1 MVKVNA
7 QSELFPKVSPHT
19 PDSKLAGLG
28 VHTLL
33 LSLHSPLLKNI
44 FETLSETSEIVVIV
58 PDVEKTELK
67 SLLRVMYG
75 IEEVAF
81 VSGSTLEALGLDS
94 FKSFV
99 VFEDFEDLVNEV
111 TIDVETAPVP
121 TDKFEN
127 NSIINVVSSENTP
140 PIELSG
146 NPKDTSEKNLAN
158 DTPTEVTKFACNIC
172 DKTFKT
178 SKYRIWQ

>member
-1 MVKVNA
+1 LLTMVKVNA

-121 TDKFEN
+121 TDKCEN
-127 NSIINVVSSENTP
+127 NSIIMLCQVR
-140 PIELSG
+140 ILLQLSCLETRKI
-146 NPKDTSEKNLAN
+146 PVK
-158 DTPTEVTKFACNIC
+158 
-172 DKTFKT
+172 KT
-178 SKYRIWQ
+178 